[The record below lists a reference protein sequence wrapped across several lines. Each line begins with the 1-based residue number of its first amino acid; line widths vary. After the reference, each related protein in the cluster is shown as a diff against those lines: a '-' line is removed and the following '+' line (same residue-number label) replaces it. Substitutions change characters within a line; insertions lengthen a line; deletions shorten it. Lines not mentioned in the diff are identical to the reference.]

1 MITNV
6 MQNILSVT
14 HSPSMIM
21 MEFYS
26 GVTNVITKV
35 LLKSL
40 SKHMTSNHYGEHFRC
55 DKCDYHSA
63 AKQSHERHTQYNH
76 DGIKYTCGECDFKAT
91 QKQSL
96 KHIYG
101 HNAYC
106 IMSDDSSVMNVI
118 ITVRLNSVSNY
129 T

>member
-1 MITNV
+1 
-6 MQNILSVT
+6 
-14 HSPSMIM
+14 M

-76 DGIKYTCGECDFKAT
+76 DGIKYTCGECRVA
-91 QKQSL
+91 QSAGIGEL
-96 KHIYG
+96 
-101 HNAYC
+101 
-106 IMSDDSSVMNVI
+106 DSSI
-118 ITVRLNSVSNY
+118 AKDLIDSQDPKHTLFCREIAFASIYALSIL
-129 T
+129 

>member
-1 MITNV
+1 
-6 MQNILSVT
+6 
-14 HSPSMIM
+14 
-21 MEFYS
+21 
-26 GVTNVITKV
+26 
-35 LLKSL
+35 
-40 SKHMTSNHYGEHFRC
+40 MTSNHYGEHFRC

-96 KHIYG
+96 KTIWPSS
-101 HNAYC
+101 

>member
-96 KHIYG
+96 KTHIWPSS
-101 HNAYC
+101 
-106 IMSDDSSVMNVI
+106 IMSDDSSVMNAI